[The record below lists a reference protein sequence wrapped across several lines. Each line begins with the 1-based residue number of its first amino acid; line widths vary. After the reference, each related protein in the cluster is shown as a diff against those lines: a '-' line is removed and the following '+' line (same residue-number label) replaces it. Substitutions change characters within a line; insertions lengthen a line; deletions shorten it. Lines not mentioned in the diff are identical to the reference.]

1 MVFASRDVPVKFDQA
16 ELTEESKIKHTS
28 AYNVLVLG
36 KKVFSEKD
44 KHLLGYVQ
52 VTNDL
57 VNYDQTRR
65 KLILIFLV
73 FSLIA
78 AIGIALLSYGLS
90 SWLLEPIDLI
100 NDTIGK
106 INGDDESDAL
116 ANLRVPE
123 LKHEDELAELGRL
136 FNKMLD
142 RMQRYIEQ
150 QQQFVEDVSHELRTP
165 VAIIQGHLS
174 LLKRWGKDDPA
185 VLDES
190 IEASLQE
197 IARMKSLVQEMLD
210 LSRAEQVEIQFGKE
224 ITDAKEVGLQVFNNF
239 QMIHPDFTFVLDD
252 DLKDITNVQIYRN
265 HLEQVLIILMDNAV
279 KYSRE
284 RKEVHMTLSKNIN
297 DIDIVIQDFGEGI
310 SQENIDRIFD
320 RFYRVDKARSRDK
333 GGNGLGLSIARR
345 LIEGYHGRL
354 VVESAVGQGS
364 VFRVSLPLVKNKDNK
379 K

>member
-1 MVFASRDVPVKFDQA
+1 M
-16 ELTEESKIKHTS
+16 
-28 AYNVLVLG
+28 
-36 KKVFSEKD
+36 
-44 KHLLGYVQ
+44 
-52 VTNDL
+52 
-57 VNYDQTRR
+57 
-65 KLILIFLV
+65 

-190 IEASLQE
+190 IEAFL
-197 IARMKSLVQEMLD
+197 ARDRSNEEFS
-210 LSRAEQVEIQFGKE
+210 SR
-224 ITDAKEVGLQVFNNF
+224 
-239 QMIHPDFTFVLDD
+239 
-252 DLKDITNVQIYRN
+252 NV
-265 HLEQVLIILMDNAV
+265 
-279 KYSRE
+279 
-284 RKEVHMTLSKNIN
+284 
-297 DIDIVIQDFGEGI
+297 
-310 SQENIDRIFD
+310 
-320 RFYRVDKARSRDK
+320 RSFS
-333 GGNGLGLSIARR
+333 G
-345 LIEGYHGRL
+345 
-354 VVESAVGQGS
+354 
-364 VFRVSLPLVKNKDNK
+364 
-379 K
+379 

>member
-1 MVFASRDVPVKFDQA
+1 M
-16 ELTEESKIKHTS
+16 
-28 AYNVLVLG
+28 
-36 KKVFSEKD
+36 
-44 KHLLGYVQ
+44 
-52 VTNDL
+52 
-57 VNYDQTRR
+57 
-65 KLILIFLV
+65 

-239 QMIHPDFTFVLDD
+239 QMIHPDFYLC
-252 DLKDITNVQIYRN
+252 IR
-265 HLEQVLIILMDNAV
+265 
-279 KYSRE
+279 
-284 RKEVHMTLSKNIN
+284 
-297 DIDIVIQDFGEGI
+297 
-310 SQENIDRIFD
+310 
-320 RFYRVDKARSRDK
+320 
-333 GGNGLGLSIARR
+333 
-345 LIEGYHGRL
+345 
-354 VVESAVGQGS
+354 
-364 VFRVSLPLVKNKDNK
+364 
-379 K
+379 